1 VEVEDIYT
9 DEFGKISL
17 ALTSAQIA
25 KKDFVK
31 EFGVGEDLAFN
42 FIGWK
47 DGRIAII
54 LQLNKD
60 FMKESPALRLG
71 RCMDMCRIVKGFWD
85 VDAISMVAEG
95 YCSEDPGRTKGLD
108 LQKAFI
114 DPTHSVFECITV
126 THVEEDFD
134 QELGVTLVSVPY
146 SYNAGNIV
154 EFDTVRV
161 YPQGA
166 VNVLRD
172 KSYPAMLY
180 KTISEAYP
188 IDIDDEDEAI
198 DKLVAMGFHV
208 QVIY

>member
-1 VEVEDIYT
+1 
-9 DEFGKISL
+9 
-17 ALTSAQIA
+17 
-25 KKDFVK
+25 
-31 EFGVGEDLAFN
+31 
-42 FIGWK
+42 
-47 DGRIAII
+47 
-54 LQLNKD
+54 
-60 FMKESPALRLG
+60 
-71 RCMDMCRIVKGFWD
+71 MDMCRIVKGFWD

-134 QELGVTLVSVPY
+134 KELGVTLVSVPY
-146 SYNAGNIV
+146 SYSAGNIV

-166 VNVLRD
+166 VNILRD

-188 IDIDDEDEAI
+188 IDIDEEDEAI